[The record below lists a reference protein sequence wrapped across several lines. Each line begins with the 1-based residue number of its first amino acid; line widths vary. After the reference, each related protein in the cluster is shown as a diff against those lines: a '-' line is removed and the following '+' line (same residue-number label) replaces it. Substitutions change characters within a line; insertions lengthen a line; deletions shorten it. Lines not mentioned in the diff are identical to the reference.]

1 MHVTYCAG
9 TVTPHS
15 LNLLRLLLLLPSSS
29 HVPIRLILLD
39 ALGITTLLVL
49 SSQGEQAGKRED
61 MSRVYTR
68 NDGVVCRYISR

>member
-15 LNLLRLLLLLPSSS
+15 LNLLRLLLPPSSS

-39 ALGITTLLVL
+39 ALGVTTLHVL
-49 SSQGEQAGKRED
+49 SSQGE
-61 MSRVYTR
+61 
-68 NDGVVCRYISR
+68 

>member
-15 LNLLRLLLLLPSSS
+15 LNLLRLLLPSS

-39 ALGITTLLVL
+39 ALGVTTLLVL
-49 SSQGEQAGKRED
+49 SSQGE
-61 MSRVYTR
+61 
-68 NDGVVCRYISR
+68 

>member
-15 LNLLRLLLLLPSSS
+15 LNLLRLLLLPSS

-39 ALGITTLLVL
+39 ALGVTTLLVL
-49 SSQGEQAGKRED
+49 SSQGE
-61 MSRVYTR
+61 
-68 NDGVVCRYISR
+68 

>member
-15 LNLLRLLLLLPSSS
+15 LNLLRLLLSSSS

-39 ALGITTLLVL
+39 ALGVTTLLVL
-49 SSQGEQAGKRED
+49 SSQGE
-61 MSRVYTR
+61 
-68 NDGVVCRYISR
+68 